1 MVVCRSG
8 VCVEQ
13 TFVVFINIERLRTQ
27 LSTCERRARQLICSS
42 HRLDQV
48 RRRSWARAEAVWTR
62 SLRTGQNV
70 LVRAG
75 EARPTCNRSS
85 GPLPRPILAL
95 LGHYRRR
102 WQSLKGEKRV
112 GSTGPLGGN
121 AALYRNPIRRSEV
134 DVGFSVTHRPT
145 ASLGRGPFRHGA
157 ARPTDPC
164 RAQRGGQNCLF
175 WANLG
180 RKTRPTDPKICKTRV
195 DRLNFPTGRPTFDRK
210 SPVGTTR
217 PTDPPVAHPGTLKPR
232 STSNSPFAVLGSG
245 LFWARRVRRRVS
257 A

>member
-1 MVVCRSG
+1 MG
-8 VCVEQ
+8 
-13 TFVVFINIERLRTQ
+13 
-27 LSTCERRARQLICSS
+27 RRAETKVGHISIVPVHTRYVVVQY
-42 HRLDQV
+42 
-48 RRRSWARAEAVWTR
+48 RSA
-62 SLRTGQNV
+62 
-70 LVRAG
+70 
-75 EARPTCNRSS
+75 
-85 GPLPRPILAL
+85 
-95 LGHYRRR
+95 
-102 WQSLKGEKRV
+102 
-112 GSTGPLGGN
+112 
-121 AALYRNPIRRSEV
+121 AALGAVGRPSEILIMLNLIRRSEV

-217 PTDPPVAHPGTLKPR
+217 PTDPPVAHPGTLKPK
-232 STSNSPFAVLGSG
+232 STSLRQTDCRYFSRLSTVDCNCRLPRPTVKNLKCKMSTVVCS
-245 LFWARRVRRRVS
+245 RQSTTVER
-257 A
+257 

>member
-13 TFVVFINIERLRTQ
+13 TFVVLINIKRLRTQ
-27 LSTCERRARQLICSS
+27 LSTSERRARQLICSS

-95 LGHYRRR
+95 LGRYRRR
-102 WQSLKGEKRV
+102 WQSLKQEKRV

-121 AALYRNPIRRSEV
+121 AASGRVMDNETRAMYVATTEHV
-134 DVGFSVTHRPT
+134 
-145 ASLGRGPFRHGA
+145 LGRPPA
-157 ARPTDPC
+157 D
-164 RAQRGGQNCLF
+164 RGGSASEGWNDQRTTSPMISL
-175 WANLG
+175 
-180 RKTRPTDPKICKTRV
+180 RK
-195 DRLNFPTGRPTFDRK
+195 
-210 SPVGTTR
+210 
-217 PTDPPVAHPGTLKPR
+217 
-232 STSNSPFAVLGSG
+232 
-245 LFWARRVRRRVS
+245 
-257 A
+257 